1 MSMLAAAVAMSR
13 HNILGGFQVGRLW
26 GADPPLAATATQ
38 NSVSLLT
45 DAPLL
50 NRSIPQLLQDFL
62 VPTG

>member
-1 MSMLAAAVAMSR
+1 MSR
-13 HNILGGFQVGRLW
+13 HNTLGGFQVGRLW
-26 GADPPLAATATQ
+26 GADPPVAATATQ
-38 NSVSLLT
+38 HSVSLLT